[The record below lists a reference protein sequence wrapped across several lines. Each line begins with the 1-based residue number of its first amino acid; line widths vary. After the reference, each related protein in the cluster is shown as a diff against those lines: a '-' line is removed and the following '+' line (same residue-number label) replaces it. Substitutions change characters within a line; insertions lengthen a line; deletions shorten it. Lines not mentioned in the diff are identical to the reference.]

1 LGNPNFYINFFFT
14 FVLINIRFYNI
25 LKMKIAFLNDKEF
38 ISSLKK
44 GDSKGYQFLVTSY
57 HQKLCVY
64 ANSLTNDSDLAE
76 DIVQN
81 VFMSIWKNRNKL
93 KDQFVVKSYLYK
105 SVYNE
110 FIDQYRKKKAVLT
123 LEKKHID
130 ALTYIVEEEDEK
142 SLEKLISIVKKEI
155 DKLPPKC
162 KQTFLLSKEE
172 GLTNLEISEYL
183 NISIKSVEAH
193 ITKAFSVLRK
203 SIGNKVNGILFLLF
217 GNNNEFQTN

>member
-1 LGNPNFYINFFFT
+1 MGNPNFYINFFFT

-25 LKMKIAFLNDKEF
+25 LKMKIAFLSDKEF

>member
-1 LGNPNFYINFFFT
+1 MGNPNFYINFFFT

-217 GNNNEFQTN
+217 GNNNYFQTN

>member
-1 LGNPNFYINFFFT
+1 MGNPNFYINFFFT

-217 GNNNEFQTN
+217 GNNNELQTN

>member
-1 LGNPNFYINFFFT
+1 
-14 FVLINIRFYNI
+14 
-25 LKMKIAFLNDKEF
+25 MKKAFINDKEF
-38 ISSLKK
+38 ISSLQR
-44 GDSKGYQFLVTSY
+44 GDSKGYEFLVTSY

-64 ANSLTNDSDLAE
+64 ANSLTNDPHLAE

-93 KDQFVVKSYLYK
+93 KEEFVIKSYLYK

-110 FIDQYRKKKAVLT
+110 FIDQYRKNKKVLV
-123 LEKKHID
+123 LDKKYID
-130 ALTYIVEEEDEK
+130 ALTYFVEEEDEK
-142 SLEKLISIVKKEI
+142 SLEKLIYIVKKEI

-172 GLTNLEISEYL
+172 GLTNLEISQYL

-217 GNNNEFQTN
+217 GNNNLQTN

>member
-1 LGNPNFYINFFFT
+1 
-14 FVLINIRFYNI
+14 
-25 LKMKIAFLNDKEF
+25 
-38 ISSLKK
+38 
-44 GDSKGYQFLVTSY
+44 
-57 HQKLCVY
+57 
-64 ANSLTNDSDLAE
+64 LTNDSDLAE
-76 DIVQN
+76 DIVHN

-93 KDQFVVKSYLYK
+93 KDQFAVKSYLYK

-217 GNNNEFQTN
+217 GNNNYFQTN

>member
-1 LGNPNFYINFFFT
+1 
-14 FVLINIRFYNI
+14 
-25 LKMKIAFLNDKEF
+25 MKKAFINDKEF
-38 ISSLKK
+38 ISSLKR

-64 ANSLTNDSDLAE
+64 ANSLTNDPHLAE

-93 KDQFVVKSYLYK
+93 KEEFVIKSYLYK

-110 FIDQYRKKKAVLT
+110 FIDQYRKNKKVLV
-123 LEKKHID
+123 LDKKYID
-130 ALTYIVEEEDEK
+130 ALTYFVEEEDEK
-142 SLEKLISIVKKEI
+142 SLEKLIYIVKKEI

-172 GLTNLEISEYL
+172 GLTNLEISQYL

-217 GNNNEFQTN
+217 GNTNLQTN

>member
-1 LGNPNFYINFFFT
+1 
-14 FVLINIRFYNI
+14 
-25 LKMKIAFLNDKEF
+25 MKKAFINDKEF
-38 ISSLKK
+38 ISSLKR

-57 HQKLCVY
+57 HQKLCIY
-64 ANSLTNDSDLAE
+64 ANSLTNDAHLAE

-93 KDQFVVKSYLYK
+93 KEEFVIKSYLYK

-110 FIDQYRKKKAVLT
+110 FIDQYRKNKKVLV
-123 LEKKHID
+123 LDKKYID

-142 SLEKLISIVKKEI
+142 SLEKLINIVKKEI

-193 ITKAFSVLRK
+193 ITKAFSLLRK
-203 SIGNKVNGILFLLF
+203 KVGDKMNGVLFLLF
-217 GNNNEFQTN
+217 GMKTKSNKL

>member
-1 LGNPNFYINFFFT
+1 
-14 FVLINIRFYNI
+14 
-25 LKMKIAFLNDKEF
+25 MKKAFINDKEF
-38 ISSLKK
+38 ISSLKR

-64 ANSLTNDSDLAE
+64 ANSLANDPHLAE

-93 KDQFVVKSYLYK
+93 KEEFVIKSYLYK

-110 FIDQYRKKKAVLT
+110 FIDQYRKNKKVLV
-123 LEKKHID
+123 LDKKYID

-142 SLEKLISIVKKEI
+142 SLEKLINIVKKEI

-217 GNNNEFQTN
+217 GNNNLQTN

>member
-1 LGNPNFYINFFFT
+1 
-14 FVLINIRFYNI
+14 
-25 LKMKIAFLNDKEF
+25 MKKAFINDKEF
-38 ISSLKK
+38 ISSLKR
-44 GDSKGYQFLVTSY
+44 GDAKGYQFLVTSY

-64 ANSLTNDSDLAE
+64 ANSLTNDPHLAE

-93 KDQFVVKSYLYK
+93 KEEFVIKSYLYK

-110 FIDQYRKKKAVLT
+110 FIDQYRKNKKVLV
-123 LEKKHID
+123 LDKKYID
-130 ALTYIVEEEDEK
+130 ALTYFVEEEDEK
-142 SLEKLISIVKKEI
+142 SLEKLINIVKKEI

-172 GLTNLEISEYL
+172 GLTNLEISQYL

-217 GNNNEFQTN
+217 GNNNLQTN

>member
-1 LGNPNFYINFFFT
+1 
-14 FVLINIRFYNI
+14 
-25 LKMKIAFLNDKEF
+25 MKKAFINDKEF
-38 ISSLKK
+38 ISSLKR

-64 ANSLTNDSDLAE
+64 ANSLTNDPHLAE

-93 KDQFVVKSYLYK
+93 KEEFVIKSYLYK

-110 FIDQYRKKKAVLT
+110 FINQYRKNKKVLV
-123 LEKKHID
+123 LDKKYID
-130 ALTYIVEEEDEK
+130 ALTYFVEEEDEK
-142 SLEKLISIVKKEI
+142 SLEKLIYIVKKEI

-172 GLTNLEISEYL
+172 GLTNLEISQYL

-217 GNNNEFQTN
+217 GNNNLQTN

>member
-1 LGNPNFYINFFFT
+1 
-14 FVLINIRFYNI
+14 
-25 LKMKIAFLNDKEF
+25 MKKTFLNDKEF
-38 ISSLKK
+38 ISSLKR

-64 ANSLTNDSDLAE
+64 ANSLTNDPHLAE

-81 VFMSIWKNRNKL
+81 VFISIWKNRNKL
-93 KDQFVVKSYLYK
+93 KEEFVVKSYLYK

-110 FIDQYRKKKAVLT
+110 FIDQYRKNKKVLV
-123 LEKKHID
+123 LDKKYID

-142 SLEKLISIVKKEI
+142 SLEKRINIVKKEI

-217 GNNNEFQTN
+217 GNNNYLQTN